1 MYLLYCD
8 VKVKGGLH
16 KKNRKVRTLC
26 GLYPTKYSINFDF
39 YHGISGTD
47 KATCKN
53 RRTTGLDFK
62 ADDVTRI
69 VCFKFFASRRSSGAD
84 DDVLNGGGV
93 F

>member
-39 YHGISGTD
+39 HHGISGTD
-47 KATCKN
+47 KATCKKQ
-53 RRTTGLDFK
+53 TDYGAGCV
-62 ADDVTRI
+62 ADDVIRMMM
-69 VCFKFFASRRSSGAD
+69 F
-84 DDVLNGGGV
+84 
-93 F
+93 